1 MKIVR
6 PLCRLSTLCDSF
18 TPFRTEYAQSAA
30 YSSLIPSLKSG
41 GLNEKMCNT
50 TRQPNRQYSIHP
62 FNYTDPFLLEHQ
74 LTSDEKM
81 IQTTAHDFAQNAL
94 LPRVK
99 TGFRNETFDK
109 NIMKEMGAVGLLGP
123 TLTDYGC
130 SGVNYV
136 SYGLIM
142 REIERV
148 DSGYRSAASVQSS
161 LVMLPIYQFGSKTQK
176 ERFLPDLAKGNLVGC
191 FGLTEPNHGSDPSN
205 MSTTAV
211 RSGDHYI
218 LNGSKNWITNSPI
231 ADVFI
236 VWAKV
241 VGGVGDNVDSNPD
254 SGLRSKQESQQND
267 IRGFILEKHM
277 DGLSAPKIDG
287 KFSLRSS
294 ITGMIFMDNVKVP
307 VENMLPLV
315 KGLKGPFTCLNN
327 ARYGIAWGA
336 LGAAEDCYHRARTY
350 CLERIQFNRPLAA
363 NQLIQMKLANMI
375 TDISLGL
382 QANIRTGRLLD
393 NNILIPETISII
405 KRNNCEKALHIARTA
420 RDMLGGNGISD
431 DYHIIRHMMNLE
443 AVNTYEG
450 TSDIHGLIIGRGITG
465 HSAF

>member
-1 MKIVR
+1 MM
-6 PLCRLSTLCDSF
+6 
-18 TPFRTEYAQSAA
+18 RT
-30 YSSLIPSLKSG
+30 LKSIY
-41 GLNEKMCNT
+41 GLPTFSKLTKQCI
-50 TRQPNRQYSIHP
+50 RQYTIQR
-62 FNYTDPFLLEHQ
+62 FNYNDPFLLEDQ

-81 IQTTAHDFAQNAL
+81 IQYTAYDFAQTKL

-99 TGFRNETFDK
+99 NAFRNETFDK
-109 NIMKEMGAVGLLGP
+109 NIMKEMGDMGLLGP
-123 TLTDYGC
+123 TLTEYGC

-142 REIERV
+142 REIERI

-161 LVMLPIYQFGSKTQK
+161 LVMLPIYQFGTTEQK
-176 ERFLPDLAKGNLVGC
+176 DRFLPDLAKGNLVGC

-205 MSTTAV
+205 LSTKAV
-211 RSGDHYI
+211 RMGDYYI

-236 VWAKV
+236 IWAK
-241 VGGVGDNVDSNPD
+241 DDH
-254 SGLRSKQESQQND
+254 ND

-277 DGLSAPKIDG
+277 DGLSAPKING

-294 ITGMIFMDNVKVP
+294 TTGMIFMDNVKVP
-307 VENMLPLV
+307 VENMLPFV

-336 LGAAEDCYHRARTY
+336 LGAAEDCYNRARTY
-350 CLERIQFNRPLAA
+350 CLERIQFDRPLAA
-363 NQLIQMKLANMI
+363 NQLIQMKLADMI
-375 TDISLGL
+375 TDISLGM
-382 QANIRTGRLLD
+382 QANIRAGRLLD
-393 NNILIPETISII
+393 NSILIPETISII
-405 KRNNCEKALHIARTA
+405 KRNNCKKALHIARMA

-431 DYHIIRHMMNLE
+431 EYHIIRHMVNLE

>member
-1 MKIVR
+1 MLKTIKTTIYV
-6 PLCRLSTLCDSF
+6 CGLSTTFSKII
-18 TPFRTEYAQSAA
+18 RQS
-30 YSSLIPSLKSG
+30 
-41 GLNEKMCNT
+41 
-50 TRQPNRQYSIHP
+50 TRQYAMQKFSYI
-62 FNYTDPFLLEHQ
+62 DPFLLESQ
-74 LTSDEKM
+74 LTDDEKM
-81 IQTTAHDFAQNAL
+81 IQNTAHDFAQTAL

-99 TGFRNETFDK
+99 HAFRTETFDK
-109 NIMKEMGAVGLLGP
+109 NIMKEMGTVGLLGP
-123 TLTDYGC
+123 TLTGYGC

-161 LVMLPIYQFGSKTQK
+161 LVMLPIYQFGSTEQK
-176 ERFLPDLAKGNLVGC
+176 ERFLPDLAKGNLIGC

-205 MSTTAV
+205 METKAV
-211 RSGDHYI
+211 LSGDHYI

-236 VWAKV
+236 VWAK
-241 VGGVGDNVDSNPD
+241 DEQ
-254 SGLRSKQESQQND
+254 QE

-277 DGLSAPKIDG
+277 EGLSAPKIDG

-294 ITGMIFMDNVKVP
+294 TTGMIFMDNVKVP
-307 VENMLPLV
+307 VENMLPFV

-327 ARYGIAWGA
+327 ARYGIAWGT
-336 LGAAEDCYHRARTY
+336 LGAAEDCYLKARTY
-350 CLERIQFNRPLAA
+350 CLERMQFGKPLAA
-363 NQLIQMKLANMI
+363 NQLIQMKLADMI

-382 QANIRTGRLLD
+382 QANLRTGRLLD
-393 NNILIPETISII
+393 DKILIPETISII
-405 KRNNCEKALHIARTA
+405 KRNNCQKALHIARTA

-431 DYHIIRHMMNLE
+431 DYHVIRHMMNLE

-450 TSDIHGLIIGRGITG
+450 TSDIHGLIIGRGITC

>member
-1 MKIVR
+1 MMKQINGLSKFFKVSTR
-6 PLCRLSTLCDSF
+6 P
-18 TPFRTEYAQSAA
+18 
-30 YSSLIPSLKSG
+30 
-41 GLNEKMCNT
+41 
-50 TRQPNRQYSIHP
+50 YSIQK
-62 FNYTDPFLLEHQ
+62 FNYSDPFLLEDQ
-74 LTSDEKM
+74 LSGYEKM
-81 IQTTAHDFAQNAL
+81 IRDTASDFAQNAL

-109 NIMKEMGAVGLLGP
+109 NIMKEMGSMGLLGP

-161 LVMLPIYQFGSKTQK
+161 LVMLPIDQFGSKEQK
-176 ERFLPDLAKGNLVGC
+176 DRFLPDLAKGNTIGC

-205 MSTTAV
+205 MSTSAKRV
-211 RSGDHYI
+211 GDHYI

-236 VWAKV
+236 IWAKV
-241 VGGVGDNVDSNPD
+241 EGGLGDNVESDPD
-254 SGLRSKQESQQND
+254 SGLRSKKESDQNE

-277 DGLSAPKIDG
+277 EGLFAPKIDG
-287 KFSLRSS
+287 KFSLRAST
-294 ITGMIFMDNVKVP
+294 TGMIFMDNVKVP

-336 LGAAEDCYHRARTY
+336 LGAAEDCYMRARTY
-350 CLERIQFNRPLAA
+350 CLDRIQFGKPLAA
-363 NQLIQMKLANMI
+363 NQLIQMKLSNMI
-375 TDISLGL
+375 TDISLGI
-382 QANIRTGRLLD
+382 QANLRIGRMLD
-393 NNILIPETISII
+393 NKILIPETISMI
-405 KRNNCEKALHIARTA
+405 KRNNCEKALQIARTA

-431 DYHIIRHMMNLE
+431 EYHIIRHMMNLE

-450 TSDIHGLIIGRGITG
+450 TSDIHGLIIGRTITG

>member
-1 MKIVR
+1 MQKF
-6 PLCRLSTLCDSF
+6 S
-18 TPFRTEYAQSAA
+18 
-30 YSSLIPSLKSG
+30 YS
-41 GLNEKMCNT
+41 
-50 TRQPNRQYSIHP
+50 
-62 FNYTDPFLLEHQ
+62 DPFLLEDQ
-74 LTSDEKM
+74 LTEDEKM
-81 IQTTAHDFAQNAL
+81 IQNTAHDFAQTAL

-99 TGFRNETFDK
+99 NAFRTETFDK
-109 NIMKEMGAVGLLGP
+109 NIMKEMGTIGLLGP
-123 TLTDYGC
+123 TLTGYGC
-130 SGVNYV
+130 FGVNYV

-161 LVMLPIYQFGSKTQK
+161 LVMLPIYKFGSAEQK
-176 ERFLPDLAKGNLVGC
+176 ERFLPDLAKGNLIGC

-205 MSTTAV
+205 METRAV
-211 RSGDHYI
+211 LSGDHYI

-236 VWAKV
+236 VWAK
-241 VGGVGDNVDSNPD
+241 DEE
-254 SGLRSKQESQQND
+254 QE

-277 DGLSAPKIDG
+277 EGLSAPKIDG

-294 ITGMIFMDNVKVP
+294 TTGMIFMDNVKVP
-307 VENMLPLV
+307 AENMLPFV

-336 LGAAEDCYHRARTY
+336 LGAAEDCYFRARTY
-350 CLERIQFNRPLAA
+350 CLERMQFGRPLAA
-363 NQLIQMKLANMI
+363 NQLIQIKLADMI

-382 QANIRTGRLLD
+382 QANMRIGRLLD
-393 NNILIPETISII
+393 NQILIPETISII
-405 KRNNCEKALHIARTA
+405 KRNNCQKALHIARTA